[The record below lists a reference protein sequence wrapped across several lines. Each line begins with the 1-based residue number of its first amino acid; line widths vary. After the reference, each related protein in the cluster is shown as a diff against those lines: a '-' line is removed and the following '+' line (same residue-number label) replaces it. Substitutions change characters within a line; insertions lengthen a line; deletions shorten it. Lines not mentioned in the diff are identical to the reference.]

1 MASSNNRKSD
11 VDNHTFYE
19 QLCKDI
25 LNLDAKVRY
34 AGVCD
39 DTGEV
44 KYGGQREGVKNLLS
58 PEETK
63 RSNVQ
68 ALARWGLRNA
78 LAPKV
83 GKGKYSMTE
92 YEKLKR
98 ITVPLQLDHLLLV
111 TTEIDAD
118 HSKVIDS
125 VLKLLKS

>member
-1 MASSNNRKSD
+1 MDYNK
-11 VDNHTFYE
+11 
-19 QLCKDI
+19 LCKDI
-25 LNLDAKVRY
+25 LNLDLKVRY

>member
-1 MASSNNRKSD
+1 MDYNK
-11 VDNHTFYE
+11 
-19 QLCKDI
+19 LCKDI
-25 LNLDAKVRY
+25 LNLDPKVRY

-39 DTGEV
+39 DTGEI

-78 LAPKV
+78 LASKV
-83 GKGKYSMTE
+83 GKGKYSTTE
-92 YEKLKR
+92 YEKFKR
-98 ITVPLQLDHLLLV
+98 ITVPLEGDHLLLV